1 MITDKCVLIVVVVLS
16 KCARAC
22 LALIFSYCLYSI
34 FVSVCVCVVRLYLV
48 VFGGR
53 RHDGVG
59 GFLCSAAG
67 RVEAAAYVELRP
79 LLMMLLLFKL
89 CRS

>member
-34 FVSVCVCVVRLYLV
+34 FVSVCVCVVRLYLG

-53 RHDGVG
+53 W
-59 GFLCSAAG
+59 AAG
-67 RVEAAAYVELRP
+67 RVEAAAYFELRP

-89 CRS
+89 SRS